1 MSWWKQIALSVVI
14 LAAAF
19 VAWASFFPGAPQIL
33 SRWGI
38 EWAYGATHRAA
49 DGAAGSGGG
58 QATIRADSGDRQP
71 AVVTAEV
78 TTETINDR
86 LSALGTGRA
95 EGSVV
100 VKPYSAGRLTEIS
113 VVSGTEVEVG
123 TVIARLDSDTEEIAV
138 DRARIA
144 LDDARATLD
153 RVNAL
158 RTSNTAT
165 KVQLTEAQLA
175 VENARLELRDRELAL
190 ERRAIKAPIAGIVG
204 ILPINAGN
212 YVTTDSEVASIEDR
226 TSIIID
232 FWVPERYVT
241 FVKVGAP
248 LTASL
253 IANPGAVFEGTVSAV
268 DNRLDEASRTLRVR
282 ADIPNPDDRLRAGMS
297 FQVSMRFPGDTYPA
311 VNPLAV
317 QWGSDGAFL
326 WTIVDGKAK
335 RMPVRVVQR
344 NTDTVL
350 VDAPLRQGDIVVTEG
365 VQSVTEGSQVRIAGR
380 EEQPPEASGS

>member
-19 VAWASFFPGAPQIL
+19 AAWASFFPGAPQIL

-38 EWAYGATHRAA
+38 EWAYGAAHRTA
-49 DGAAGSGGG
+49 DGAAGSGGT
-58 QATIRADSGDRQP
+58 QAPIRADSGDRQP
-71 AVVTAEV
+71 AVITAEV

-95 EGSVV
+95 EGSVI

-123 TVIARLDSDTEEIAV
+123 TVIARLDSDAEEIAV

-144 LDDARATLD
+144 LDDSKATLD
-153 RVNAL
+153 RINAL

-226 TSIIID
+226 SSIIID